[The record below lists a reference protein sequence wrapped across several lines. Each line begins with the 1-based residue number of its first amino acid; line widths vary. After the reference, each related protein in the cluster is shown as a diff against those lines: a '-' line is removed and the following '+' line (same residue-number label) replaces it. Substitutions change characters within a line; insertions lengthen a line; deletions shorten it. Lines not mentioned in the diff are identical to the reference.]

1 MNTPPPWMER
11 PTVLGQIG
19 KAIVLA
25 LITIVMVLPFAYVV
39 AVSLGNPTDVSAGAP
54 LLLPQNPTLQA
65 YRIVLGSG
73 IAVRALGI
81 SVGVTTIGTALNMVL
96 TATLAYA
103 LSQPRVPGSRIVLGM
118 VLVTLLFTP
127 GLIPNYLL
135 VKELDLLNSYLAVI
149 LPGAINA
156 FNLVV
161 LRSFFMA
168 VPQDLIDSARMDGA
182 SDIRVLLSIVLPL
195 SRASLAAIALFYGVA
210 HWNEF
215 FMATLY
221 LNDSAMW
228 PIQPVL
234 RQYVLQG
241 TALAASAEL
250 DASQLPPPRSI
261 QMAVVVIATV
271 PILLVYPILQ
281 KYFTKGVLLG
291 AIKG

>member
-1 MNTPPPWMER
+1 MNARPPWMER

-19 KAIVLA
+19 KAIVLTV
-25 LITIVMVLPFAYVV
+25 ITLVMLLPFGYVV
-39 AVSLGNPTDVSAGAP
+39 AISFGDPNAAIAGTLP
-54 LLLPQNPTLQA
+54 LPQRPTLQA
-65 YRIVLGSG
+65 YRVVLESG
-73 IAVRALGI
+73 IVVRALLV
-81 SVGVTTIGTALNMVL
+81 SAGVTTIGTAINMLL
-96 TATLAYA
+96 TASLAYA
-103 LSQPRVPGSRIVLGM
+103 LSRPRVPGSRIVLGL
-118 VLVTLLFTP
+118 VLFSLLFTP

-135 VKELDLLNSYLAVI
+135 VKELGLLNSYLALI
-149 LPGAINA
+149 LPGAISA

-182 SDIRVLLSIVLPL
+182 SDVRVLTSVVLPL
-195 SRASLAAIALFYGVA
+195 SKASLAAIALFYGVA

-215 FMATLY
+215 FTATLY

-228 PIQPVL
+228 PIQVVL

-241 TALAASAEL
+241 TALAATAEL

-261 QMAVVVIATV
+261 QMAVVVIATI
-271 PILLVYPILQ
+271 PIVLVYPVLQ
-281 KYFTKGVLLG
+281 KYFTQGVLLG